1 MSFFGDAFKWLGG
14 NSFGSNLAKTAIL
27 GYASRL
33 LTDNVS
39 DTTSTET
46 IDEGARLQLNPSTET
61 KIPVLYG
68 SAYFAGSITDAQL
81 SSDYKQMRYCL
92 TLSELT
98 GNAIDGTASSYTL
111 DNVYFNNNRVVFD
124 VDGFTASETIDS
136 AGNQDPSVDGL
147 IKVYLYKE
155 STPLNGGPAPDTLFD
170 NWSAVS
176 HPMSGLLYAIVEVNY
191 NRSKNVV
198 GLPEC
203 VFHITNSTDM
213 PGDVLNDYMTN
224 NVYGGN
230 INVSD
235 ITGLDDLNTHVASGF
250 TYTDASGSS
259 QVGQAR
265 INGLVNTGT
274 NVLNNMQAIAKATG
288 SWLSYDIHEGK
299 WSVIINKAGSSVA
312 SFDDSNIIDTISVSG
327 TSLTSLYNSAE
338 VQYQNT
344 DILDT
349 TDFVKIDIPGADLFN
364 NEPDNTLRMVL
375 PFTNKQSTALKVG
388 LIDLKQS
395 RVDKIISFKADYS
408 FMHIKAGELID
419 VSSSVYNY
427 TNKVF
432 RVVNVK
438 EVETSNAIVL
448 DFKCIEYDADV
459 YIYNI
464 SEFAIETDDGLLSIG
479 SIGKPNQPNVTNNG
493 TGSSPHILIDALVPS
508 GIVDEMEFWVT
519 HDTSVA
525 NDIDRTYVKVGTQ
538 SNTDGSAFNENQA
551 VQLKYTQL
559 NLGDLYVKVRG
570 MNNITTGPYS
580 NASGLI
586 AYVPVQEP
594 DNLPDDVSI
603 GGQLLNL
610 GLMTLMNNLDVLFDG
625 DPNTSLID
633 AILDDFFPSST
644 GGTPTEQMAEA
655 LVADQDFINDLVTA
669 TQGATVVAPQLI
681 DDLTDVDTTT
691 SAPAVNAV
699 LFWDGTNWVPNTI
712 NPDTGEPTDP
722 VVPPVVTCNLTQSG
736 TYPSDGS
743 NTAPITGSY
752 FIVYD
757 NTDIYTPLTLGLGN
771 VDLYESDGTLVETL
785 PESSLVIDNNTIELP
800 FADRTLG
807 TDYYILMDE
816 GIVEYCDGCL
826 SPAIVLPTPWNFNTS
841 RYSADPYSV
850 AGSLNTPTALSR
862 TSYSPT
868 GTICNTQNTI
878 TLDFNQ
884 YVVAGA
890 GNIVLHKDNGN
901 GTTSTVETFAIG
913 ACTVVGISVETP
925 FIAELVP
932 GTDYFITL
940 DAGLVITDNT
950 ATGNCGLTGLANQ
963 SSPGETDV
971 TAMMFTASSPLT
983 VVSTSPT
990 DDTIDVD
997 IETEL
1002 TLTFNRSMSVGTGNF
1017 YIHKADSTL
1026 VQTLSVTTS
1035 FDSNMTS
1042 GIINISG
1049 STVTINPTRDLE
1061 QGIEYYILAD
1071 AGTLT
1076 DACGYTWA
1084 GITDTTFFTFTTDTG
1099 PAILSTVP
1107 TAGSTANIADTG
1119 IQMEFDR
1126 PIQTGPGQAHVYT
1139 SSGVLVDSF
1148 DATDARVVIT

>member
-1 MSFFGDAFKWLGG
+1 MSFFGDAIKWVSGD
-14 NSFGSNLAKTAIL
+14 SFGSNLAKTAML

-33 LTDNVS
+33 LSDNVS

-46 IDEGARLQLNPSTET
+46 IDEGAQVQLNPNTET

-68 SAYFAGSITDAQL
+68 NAYFAGNITDASL

-98 GNAIDGTASSYTL
+98 GNTIGGTPSTYTL
-111 DNVYFNNNRVVFD
+111 NNVYFNNNRVVFKA
-124 VDGFTASETIDS
+124 DGFTTSKTIDS
-136 AGNQDPSVDGL
+136 AGNEDPSAEDL

-155 STPLNGGPAPDTLFD
+155 STALNGGPAPDTLFA
-170 NWSAVS
+170 NWTAGT
-176 HPMSGLLYAIVEVNY
+176 HPMTGLLYAIVEVNY
-191 NRSKNVV
+191 NRSKNVI

-203 VFHITNSTDM
+203 IFNISNSTDM

-224 NVYGGN
+224 SVYGGG
-230 INVSD
+230 VSSSD
-235 ITGLDDLNTHVASGF
+235 ITGLGDLNTYVATGF
-250 TYTDASGSS
+250 NYTDAGGTA

-265 INGLVNTGT
+265 INGLINTGT

-288 SWLSYDIHEGK
+288 SWVSYDVHDGK
-299 WSVIINKAGSSVA
+299 WSVIINQAGSSVA
-312 SFDDSNIIDTISVSG
+312 TFDDSSILGAISVSG
-327 TSLTSLYNSAE
+327 TSLTQLFNAAD
-338 VQYQNT
+338 VKYQNT
-344 DILDT
+344 DMLDK
-349 TDFVKIDIPGADLFN
+349 TDFVKIDIPAGDLFA
-364 NEPDNTLRMVL
+364 NEPDNTLQMVL
-375 PFTNKQSTALKVG
+375 PFTNKQSTALRVG

-395 RVDKIISFKADYS
+395 RVDKIISFTADYS
-408 FMHIKAGELID
+408 YMNVKAGEII
-419 VSSSVYNY
+419 SVTSPAYNY
-427 TNKVF
+427 TNKLF
-432 RVVNVK
+432 RVVTVEEK
-438 EVETSNAIVL
+438 ETNDAIIL
-448 DFKCIEYDADV
+448 NFKCLEYDADV
-459 YIYNI
+459 YTYNI
-464 SEFAIETDDGLLSIG
+464 SEYAVETDDGLLSIG
-479 SIGKPNQPNVTNNG
+479 SIGKPNTPLVTNNG
-493 TGSSPHILIDALVPS
+493 TGANPHILINSVVPS

-519 HDTSVA
+519 HDTGVA
-525 NDIDRTYVKVGTQ
+525 NDVDRTYVKIGTQ
-538 SNTDGSAFNENQA
+538 SNTDGSAFTENDA
-551 VQLKYTQL
+551 VTLQYGQL

-570 MNNITTGPYS
+570 MNNITTGPFS
-580 NASGLI
+580 DASGLI
-586 AYVPVQEP
+586 AYVPTQEP
-594 DNLPDDVSI
+594 DNIPDDVSI
-603 GGQLLNL
+603 GNSLLTL
-610 GLMTLMNNLDVLFDG
+610 GLSTLLNNLDVLFDG

-633 AILDDFFPSST
+633 AILDDFFPGAT
-644 GGTPTEQMAEA
+644 GTPLEQMAEA
-655 LVADQDFINDLVTA
+655 LVADTGFINDLVTA

-712 NPDTGEPTDP
+712 NPNTGEPTDP
-722 VVPPVVTCNLTQSG
+722 VVPVVTTCTLTQAG

-743 NTAPITGSY
+743 SIAPITGSY
-752 FIVYD
+752 FITYN

-785 PESSLVIDNNTIELP
+785 TESSIVIDNNTIELP

-826 SPAIVLPTPWNFNTS
+826 SPAIVLPTPWNFNTP
-841 RYSADPYSV
+841 RYSASPYSV
-850 AGSLNTPTALSR
+850 AGFLNTPPALTR
-862 TSYSPT
+862 TSYSPS
-868 GTICNTQNTI
+868 GTVCATQNTI

-884 YVVAGA
+884 NVVAGA

-901 GTTSTVETFAIG
+901 GTSSTVETFAIG

-925 FIAELVP
+925 FISELVAD
-932 GTDYFITL
+932 TSYFITV

-950 ATGNCGLTGLANQ
+950 TSGNCGLTGLANQ

-971 TAMMFTASSPLT
+971 TAMMFTASSPST
-983 VVSTSPT
+983 IVSTSPT

-1026 VQTLSVTTS
+1026 AQTLSVTTS
-1035 FDSNMTS
+1035 FASNMTS
-1042 GIINISG
+1042 GIIDISG

-1139 SSGVLVDSF
+1139 SAGVLVDSF